1 VRRKQIS
8 RHEEPWDIE
17 HYHPEAKGSPKMLIA
32 LILTS
37 VLMTSMAQILL
48 KHGMNQVVD
57 RNNGKP
63 FSFNSQSLRLVA
75 TTPWIWVGLA
85 LFGFAAILWL
95 MVLSRAALSFAYP
108 FAALT
113 YVVIVVYDAFRN
125 EPVGALRWSG
135 ALLIVAGILL
145 VSRTSHTT

>member
-1 VRRKQIS
+1 MKRNQMS

-17 HYHPEAKGSPKMLIA
+17 HFHPEAKGSLTMLIA

-57 RNNGKP
+57 RNNGRP
-63 FSFNSQSLRLVA
+63 FSFNGTSLRLVA

-85 LFGFAAILWL
+85 LFGLAAILWL

-113 YVVIVVYDAFRN
+113 YVVIVTYDAFRN

-145 VSRTSHTT
+145 VSRTSHTS

>member
-1 VRRKQIS
+1 MRRAVLLPAAAILFVG
-8 RHEEPWDIE
+8 PTVLAFITGG
-17 HYHPEAKGSPKMLIA
+17 YFEAP
-32 LILTS
+32 
-37 VLMTSMAQILL
+37 
-48 KHGMNQVVD
+48 
-57 RNNGKP
+57 
-63 FSFNSQSLRLVA
+63 RLVA

-85 LFGFAAILWL
+85 LFGLAAILWL

-113 YVVIVVYDAFRN
+113 YVVIVTYDAFRN

-145 VSRTSHTT
+145 VSRTSHTS